1 MIRVNLGEDLSAE
14 TLAAIARGE
23 EVKLIFGRDAQQRV
37 KKARA
42 TVDAIV
48 KKGAPVYGV
57 NTGFGALAKEQI
69 SPEDTGTLQKNLL
82 LSHAVGVGE
91 DLPANVK
98 RLALILRIHSL
109 CRGVSG
115 VRPKVVRWFMDLIH
129 SGWLPRVPEQGR
141 DRKSVV

>member
-1 MIRVNLGEDLSAE
+1 MLRVSLGEDLTAE
-14 TLAAIARGE
+14 TFAAIARGA
-23 EVKLIFGRDAQQRV
+23 EVRLVFGRDARARV

-57 NTGFGALAKEQI
+57 NTGFGALAKERI
-69 SPEDTGTLQKNLL
+69 SPEDTGTLQRNLL

-91 DLPANVK
+91 DLPAEVK

-109 CRGVSG
+109 
-115 VRPKVVRWFMDLIH
+115 
-129 SGWLPRVPEQGR
+129 
-141 DRKSVV
+141 